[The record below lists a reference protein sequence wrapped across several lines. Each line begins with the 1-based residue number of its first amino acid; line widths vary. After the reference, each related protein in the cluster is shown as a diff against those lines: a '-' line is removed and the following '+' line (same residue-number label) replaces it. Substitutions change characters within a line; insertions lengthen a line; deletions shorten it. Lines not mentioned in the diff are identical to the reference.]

1 MGDDREILQRL
12 VDSLYRERKLVTRL
26 DVIVQAESSDFPPE
40 LLEIVNLLPPY
51 TYARQVLC
59 DHLNSSLKGHG
70 WTRRFGTV
78 E

>member
-12 VDSLYRERKLVTRL
+12 INTLYRERKIVSRL
-26 DVIVQAESSDFPPE
+26 DVIMGAEASDFPPE

-51 TYARQVLC
+51 NYARQVLC

>member
-12 VDSLYRERKLVTRL
+12 INSLYRTSKTVSRL
-26 DVIVQAESSDFPPE
+26 DVVLGAESSDFPEE

-51 TYARQVLC
+51 GYSRQTLC